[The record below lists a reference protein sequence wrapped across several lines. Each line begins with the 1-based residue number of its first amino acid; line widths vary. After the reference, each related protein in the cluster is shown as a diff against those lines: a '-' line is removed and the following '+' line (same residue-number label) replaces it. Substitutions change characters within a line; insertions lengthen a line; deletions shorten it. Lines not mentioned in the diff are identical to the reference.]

1 MQVLTADPHCA
12 DIAAT
17 QHDCGAI
24 TVAASEGGRPAAAA
38 VRVATSGVERVGAE
52 EVGRTMR
59 ERRARGPRPRVHG
72 RRHGRGGDEEGG
84 ERSGEGEALT

>member
-38 VRVATSGVERVGAE
+38 VRLATSGVEGGGRRCRVHDE
-52 EVGRTMR
+52 GR
-59 ERRARGPRPRVHG
+59 RPRVCM
-72 RRHGRGGDEEGG
+72 GGCGG
-84 ERSGEGEALT
+84 EEAAAKRAAKRAVRAMR